1 MPAVWHHPVSW
12 QGHRCSAAVL
22 QGPAHPV
29 WPHHCRLQ
37 RRHPSGSML
46 QTRGWQLSR
55 SQFLSLP
62 AVAQWYC
69 LCSCGCRLRLRAWLW
84 IHFCNVYPI
93 PGRAAP
99 DVAVSPQCCWK
110 ILHKIMIHNN
120 CKSHGS
126 KVEQGRNSD
135 QNKNQVKTQIQIT
148 RSHKLWRIR
157 ETFLVPPI
165 LHLTPPPAPGEG
177 CVGDVRQ
184 CVRQSTFHFNLSVV
198 NFYELA
204 WPRLAQDRA
213 TCSNTLTICTRGV
226 NKISR
231 SISQ

>member
-1 MPAVWHHPVSW
+1 ML
-12 QGHRCSAAVL
+12 QCCSARPIRCDLTTA
-22 QGPAHPV
+22 
-29 WPHHCRLQ
+29 
-37 RRHPSGSML
+37 
-46 QTRGWQLSR
+46 
-55 SQFLSLP
+55 
-62 AVAQWYC
+62 
-69 LCSCGCRLRLRAWLW
+69 GCRGDTPQAACCRPGADSCQGLG
-84 IHFCNVYPI
+84 FCPCLQLLNGIASVAADAGGSSELGYEYIFAMFDVYPI

-126 KVEQGRNSD
+126 KAEQGRNSD

-157 ETFLVPPI
+157 ETFLVPPL

-177 CVGDVRQ
+177 CAGDVRQ